1 MDIPQKL
8 EELNAICKEIQ
19 DTYHVKATTVTGDV
33 SCEESVETFVGEAVQ
48 ELGTLDILH
57 SNAGIVAIGDN
68 PNVEIEKWN
77 KVLDVNLTGMMLVCR
92 TVANVMIEHK
102 HGGAIV
108 NTASMSAHIINN
120 RGFSYAATKAA
131 VKHMTKAMAMQYMQ
145 YGIRCNSI
153 SPGVVLS
160 GIHDNGPVEGMESM
174 LKLVPMGRFGT
185 LDEIAALVAVP
196 ASDVS
201 SFVTGTDILADGGQC
216 IP

>member
-1 MDIPQKL
+1 
-8 EELNAICKEIQ
+8 
-19 DTYHVKATTVTGDV
+19 
-33 SCEESVETFVGEAVQ
+33 
-48 ELGTLDILH
+48 
-57 SNAGIVAIGDN
+57 
-68 PNVEIEKWN
+68 
-77 KVLDVNLTGMMLVCR
+77 
-92 TVANVMIEHK
+92 
-102 HGGAIV
+102 
-108 NTASMSAHIINN
+108 
-120 RGFSYAATKAA
+120 
-131 VKHMTKAMAMQYMQ
+131 MAMQYMQ